1 MRLMY
6 WPKEMTGSGTSTFV
20 EFYQDAASPR
30 LVQAELIVKARAVRR
45 AAGAPDVLPAIR
57 MSGKCRFR

>member
-1 MRLMY
+1 MLLMY

-20 EFYQDAASPR
+20 ESDQYAASLR

-45 AAGAPDVLPAIR
+45 TAGAPDVLPAIR
-57 MSGKCRFR
+57 VSRKFRFP